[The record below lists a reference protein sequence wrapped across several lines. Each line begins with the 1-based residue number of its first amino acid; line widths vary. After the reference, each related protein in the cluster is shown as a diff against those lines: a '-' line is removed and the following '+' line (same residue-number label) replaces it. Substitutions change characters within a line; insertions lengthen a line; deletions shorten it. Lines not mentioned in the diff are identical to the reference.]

1 MAFAFE
7 RLAALT
13 RRRGRRSGELPRL
26 RRADAHPD
34 NPVRRPILARSELE
48 PDLFTGPLRQ
58 ALAEADAELGA
69 TSSEVAAPSSL
80 EGLSLLELARRLE
93 TALTRKLESEGQDVT
108 EECDAAP
115 SDEGDGLAPMTLAE
129 MTPAQRVPVK
139 AAVDPALDR
148 ALREALNQL
157 RGA

>member
-1 MAFAFE
+1 MAFALE

-13 RRRGRRSGELPRL
+13 WRKGRRSSDMPRL

-34 NPVRRPILARSELE
+34 NPVRRPILAQSELE
-48 PDLFTGPLRQ
+48 PDLFTGPLRA
-58 ALAEADAELGA
+58 ALEEASADLGMPA
-69 TSSEVAAPSSL
+69 GEAIQPASL

-93 TALTRKLESEGQDVT
+93 TALTRKLEAEGRFEESEIES
-108 EECDAAP
+108 EEAEDFEP
-115 SDEGDGLAPMTLAE
+115 KTLAE
-129 MTPAQRVPVK
+129 MPEAQRVPVK

-148 ALREALNQL
+148 ALRQALDQL